1 MAAETPFGASF
12 GDPRRYMGQSPLAE
26 IGKAL
31 KTGLILTGL
40 EKSGAI
46 KALDNLGIKSDS
58 KGGFSFGSTPAGAV
72 PPITSGSTG
81 VNADG
86 VWGSNPMPVSP
97 MTLNQPVMPAAPV
110 PPTGVQVTPL
120 GQDAQSNVQLNTL
133 PPPPP
138 ANAGQ
143 QILDGTFRP
152 QSAVDVKNETDFNPL
167 APDAS
172 NQFAVS
178 GNDYQQ
184 IPSYGKLQKIAGAI
198 FGRG

>member
-12 GDPRRYMGQSPLAE
+12 GDPRRYMGQSPLAQ
-26 IGKAL
+26 IGQAA
-31 KTGLILTGL
+31 KTGLMLYGL
-40 EKSGAI
+40 QKSGAI
-46 KALDNLGIKSDS
+46 DALDNLGIKADN
-58 KGGFSFGSTPAGAV
+58 KGGFSFNNKPAGSV

-86 VWGSNPMPVSP
+86 VWGANPMQKSP
-97 MTLNQPVMPAAPV
+97 MSFEQPVAPIAPTAPA
-110 PPTGVQVTPL
+110 GVQVTPISP
-120 GQDAQSNVQLNTL
+120 GAPSNVQLNTL

-138 ANAGQ
+138 VDAGR

-152 QSAVDVKNETDFNPL
+152 QSSVDLQNPTDFNPL
-167 APDAS
+167 APDSS

-184 IPSYGKLQKIAGAI
+184 VPGYGKLQKIAGQF
-198 FGRG
+198 FGMG